1 LPVIADLQF
10 HPEFKSRPGRASPL
24 FLGFILA
31 SGKRLNSY
39 LTSRATPQPSPMSTP
54 IKPSPQQSMQLGM
67 DSLSLSPAANG
78 APAAA
83 AAAAGGKEGGSGAQ
97 AALFMSG

>member
-1 LPVIADLQF
+1 
-10 HPEFKSRPGRASPL
+10 
-24 FLGFILA
+24 
-31 SGKRLNSY
+31 
-39 LTSRATPQPSPMSTP
+39 MSTP

-67 DSLSLSPAANG
+67 DNLTLSPAANG

-83 AAAAGGKEGGSGAQ
+83 GAAAAGGKEGGSSAQ